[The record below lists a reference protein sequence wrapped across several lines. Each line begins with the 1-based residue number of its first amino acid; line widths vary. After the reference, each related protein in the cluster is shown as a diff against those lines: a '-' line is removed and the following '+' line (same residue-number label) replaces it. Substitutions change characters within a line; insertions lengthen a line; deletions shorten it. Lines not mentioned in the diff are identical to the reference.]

1 MRSLFEIAC
10 ERCNSNDGKSA
21 CEAVVGELRAK
32 LLRLVAISPQVADS
46 PPARGGNC
54 VIRTTTRRRHT
65 ASQFLMLQNPHRHRC
80 GGCRRGRRAWLRCPW
95 RWRGLVGLF
104 TATGPTGVKGAGGV
118 GGPGCGA
125 RGRWRGL
132 AGLRGDAPSEAR
144 GADDSRAGRR
154 PRAHKAARPTHRA
167 ARPHIQQRA
176 RSAAAPRA
184 PRVSVAHRLS
194 WMLRPGTASI
204 SSRV

>member
-95 RWRGLVGLF
+95 RWRGL
-104 TATGPTGVKGAGGV
+104 
-118 GGPGCGA
+118 
-125 RGRWRGL
+125 
-132 AGLRGDAPSEAR
+132 AGLRDDAPSEAR

-176 RSAAAPRA
+176 RSASAPRA
-184 PRVSVAHRLS
+184 PCVSVAHRLS

>member
-95 RWRGLVGLF
+95 AVAGPGRASSRRAERSSRRGRRAGGPPPTGTPSSPDRRKTHAQPPSF
-104 TATGPTGVKGAGGV
+104 TAT
-118 GGPGCGA
+118 
-125 RGRWRGL
+125 
-132 AGLRGDAPSEAR
+132 
-144 GADDSRAGRR
+144 
-154 PRAHKAARPTHRA
+154 
-167 ARPHIQQRA
+167 QQHA
-176 RSAAAPRA
+176 EKSYEKYE
-184 PRVSVAHRLS
+184 SFI
-194 WMLRPGTASI
+194 G
-204 SSRV
+204 SS

>member
-104 TATGPTGVKGAGGV
+104 TATRPHW
-118 GGPGCGA
+118 CE
-125 RGRWRGL
+125 GRWRGGRAWLRCPWAVAGPGRASRRRAERSSLSGRL
-132 AGLRGDAPSEAR
+132 AGGP
-144 GADDSRAGRR
+144 
-154 PRAHKAARPTHRA
+154 PPT
-167 ARPHIQQRA
+167 
-176 RSAAAPRA
+176 
-184 PRVSVAHRLS
+184 
-194 WMLRPGTASI
+194 GT
-204 SSRV
+204 

>member
-80 GGCRRGRRAWLRCPW
+80 GGCRRGRRAWLRCRG
-95 RWRGLVGLF
+95 RWRGLVGLRDD
-104 TATGPTGVKGAGGV
+104 APIGAPAPPVWRVPEGPEGTGRLRGAAPNEVRSPSLAGG
-118 GGPGCGA
+118 
-125 RGRWRGL
+125 
-132 AGLRGDAPSEAR
+132 
-144 GADDSRAGRR
+144 RALRR
-154 PRAHKAARPTHRA
+154 PEHPWGRKQPGST
-167 ARPHIQQRA
+167 QQRA
-176 RSAAAPRA
+176 RSASAPRA
-184 PRVSVAHRLS
+184 PCVSVAHRLS